1 MRKVLAGDA
10 GTVVAHGYLDV
21 LALLHGAYLYFA
33 SAPAVFR
40 RVVEYVQ
47 HHLLE
52 TARVA
57 GDEGQAAL
65 RRGVLELYA
74 VVAQQLA
81 VCKAHLFEQG
91 GHVYLLEVQR
101 EAAVA
106 HARELQQLLD
116 HAGEPARLA
125 GDYLDAAA
133 GVALERLVVEQGLA
147 PAGDGR
153 ERGAQL
159 VRDRGYEL
167 VLYAVCL
174 ANLHAHVVYC
184 VGERAYLVVAQT
196 LGKRT
201 VAAVGDVPRGVAKAQ
216 YGARH
221 ALAEPEV
228 AQQQYQYCG
237 GREDAGPY
245 YAPKEGAEQRKKDAK
260 GADDADQQPDA
271 LQPTQALGA
280 VLGEEPPYKA
290 GLLVSGGRL
299 RRGL

>member
-1 MRKVLAGDA
+1 MP

-81 VCKAHLFEQG
+81 VCKGTPLRAG
-91 GHVYLLEVQR
+91 
-101 EAAVA
+101 EATSTCSRFSVKRPSRI
-106 HARELQQLLD
+106 ARERS
-116 HAGEPARLA
+116 ARPAASSTMPVEPARLR
-125 GDYLDAAA
+125 G
-133 GVALERLVVEQGLA
+133 RLSRCRGGSRPGSASSVEQGLA

-216 YGARH
+216 YGGSSRARGTRGCSSSSISIAAAVRTQAH
-221 ALAEPEV
+221 ITLQKR
-228 AQQQYQYCG
+228 AQSSAK
-237 GREDAGPY
+237 R
-245 YAPKEGAEQRKKDAK
+245 DAK
-260 GADDADQQPDA
+260 G
-271 LQPTQALGA
+271 
-280 VLGEEPPYKA
+280 
-290 GLLVSGGRL
+290 
-299 RRGL
+299 RR

>member
-1 MRKVLAGDA
+1 MP

-116 HAGEPARLA
+116 HAG
-125 GDYLDAAA
+125 
-133 GVALERLVVEQGLA
+133 
-147 PAGDGR
+147 
-153 ERGAQL
+153 
-159 VRDRGYEL
+159 
-167 VLYAVCL
+167 
-174 ANLHAHVVYC
+174 
-184 VGERAYLVVAQT
+184 
-196 LGKRT
+196 
-201 VAAVGDVPRGVAKAQ
+201 
-216 YGARH
+216 
-221 ALAEPEV
+221 
-228 AQQQYQYCG
+228 
-237 GREDAGPY
+237 
-245 YAPKEGAEQRKKDAK
+245 
-260 GADDADQQPDA
+260 
-271 LQPTQALGA
+271 
-280 VLGEEPPYKA
+280 
-290 GLLVSGGRL
+290 
-299 RRGL
+299 